1 MKINLP
7 GLHGGISQQAA
18 ALRMMN
24 QHTDVNNVVCDVVDG
39 LRFPRPGTTRI
50 AMGLDTGDEGI
61 LGTIR
66 TTDGYLWVIYR
77 LYEGGVV
84 DSLVLKRFSSSY
96 TAVETVWVDVSTN
109 DYLKKG
115 SGRLRLV
122 TILDTVFI
130 VNRDVVVNLDTTR
143 APDPAAEYNR
153 PTAFLR
159 VPQAYETFQVVV
171 GVTLKT
177 TVATTE
183 IPGIGIVLASPST
196 SFPVAAG
203 VVDPAVVAADIAKNL
218 YTTYVNATSGG
229 QGEVI
234 MSLQAAHVEHGGVI
248 YRAKVT
254 HTADA
259 SSEPGVGASWTTYW
273 EATAISPTSGTFS
286 AWASGVKYYYLDEL
300 LEAGVEMLPS
310 STGSHPVV
318 VYSATTLVDPLSPTN
333 EFFYYTVAPSYEEL
347 IPTLP
352 RGLAE
357 LVVFSPAEHYYV
369 YYSPDDSA
377 YIERCAPGQKYHLN
391 SNTLPQMLRWDGAMW
406 TLSSP
411 DGWGEPRPV
420 GDSVSAPLPDFVGRK
435 INDMFYYRDRL
446 SFISDNY
453 VVMSRVRDY
462 YNFFPQTATEV
473 LDNDPISVAPSSTA
487 YFKIEWVKASGRQL
501 VLLARERQYVLH
513 SGYDALTPKTVV
525 IDEVTNFQLANI
537 EPLLMEESLL
547 LATDSG
553 SYVGVMEYKVMEQEV
568 PTYGVKLSES
578 IPRLITA
585 DYTNMVYVAGHSLVL
600 IWKPGTTVVYTY
612 KFHKKPDGALTQ
624 VAWTQWT
631 MPSNVVSIIAT
642 DSDKLLILVE
652 DDSSW
657 MLMDLA
663 EREGIPL
670 DDREFFP
677 GALENI
683 TCDTTQAVVD
693 TVTHKQW
700 EVESGVAQH
709 PDLGNPVNAVR
720 GIPIVGSV
728 ELSPFI
734 PRDDNGLPRTDVAT
748 NIQSIEVNWEGGE
761 LEVNIDRRGLPTYT
775 MRLTPEEYTE
785 EECGDGQYYREPRPT
800 RAMVLFPAGRTTI
813 TLKHVGTR
821 YTSVNNFAY
830 NVHFTKDR
838 A

>member
-1 MKINLP
+1 VNLVTKV
-7 GLHGGISQQAA
+7 ATA
-18 ALRMMN
+18 E
-24 QHTDVNNVVCDVVDG
+24 
-39 LRFPRPGTTRI
+39 FPTAGTTI
-50 AMGLDTGDEGI
+50 NQVFGAASVPTG
-61 LGTIR
+61 
-66 TTDGYLWVIYR
+66 TT
-77 LYEGGVV
+77 
-84 DSLVLKRFSSSY
+84 
-96 TAVETVWVDVSTN
+96 
-109 DYLKKG
+109 
-115 SGRLRLV
+115 
-122 TILDTVFI
+122 
-130 VNRDVVVNLDTTR
+130 
-143 APDPAAEYNR
+143 
-153 PTAFLR
+153 
-159 VPQAYETFQVVV
+159 
-171 GVTLKT
+171 
-177 TVATTE
+177 
-183 IPGIGIVLASPST
+183 
-196 SFPVAAG
+196 
-203 VVDPAVVAADIAKNL
+203 DPAVVADL
-218 YTTYVNATSGG
+218 VATEA
-229 QGEVI
+229 QGHYINSIRTGATAVI
-234 MSLQAAHVEHGGVI
+234 YPDSSRIGYGGVL
-248 YRAKVT
+248 YQAKQT
-254 HTADA
+254 HTATADT
-259 SSEPGVGASWTTYW
+259 EPGVGVNWTDYW
-273 EATAISPTSGTFS
+273 SNLGAIPATGFFGTWVLGNRYHNGSDLIDARVEVQISLNPESGQ
-286 AWASGVKYYYLDEL
+286 
-300 LEAGVEMLPS
+300 
-310 STGSHPVV
+310 HPLN
-318 VYSATTLVDPLSPTN
+318 VYSALNESNPLETSDHYYYVTT
-333 EFFYYTVAPSYEEL
+333 APSYED
-347 IPTLP
+347 LP
-352 RGLAE
+352 PVLSTSLA
-357 LVVFSPAEHYYV
+357 LPSGTVYLSKRIVFKLSDHYFV
-369 YYSPDDSA
+369 KFNGITGA
-377 YIERCAPGQKYHLN
+377 YEECAAPGQTYKLVA
-391 SNTLPQMLRWDGAMW
+391 STLPKKLTYNGTTWA
-406 TLSSP
+406 LSTVEWE
-411 DGWGEPRPV
+411 DYPRV
-420 GDSVSAPLPDFVGRK
+420 AGDATSAPLPDFVGRK
-435 INDMFYYRDRL
+435 ITDLFYYRDRL
-446 SFISDNY
+446 CIISDNF
-453 VVMSRVRDY
+453 VVMSRARDY

-473 LDNDPISVAPSSTA
+473 LDSDPISVAPSSTS
-487 YFKIEWVKASGRQL
+487 YFKIEWAKASGRQL

-553 SYVGVMEYKVMEQEV
+553 SYVGVMEYKVMEQEA

-700 EVESGVAQH
+700 EVESGVALH

-761 LEVNIDRRGLPTYT
+761 LEVDIDRRGLPTYT

-800 RAMVLFPAGRTTI
+800 RVMVLFPAGRTTI

-830 NVHFTKDR
+830 NVHYTKDR